1 MLQDK
6 RDVLG
11 LKGSTAITQIGVTIG
26 QIVQTTTNNDFRQMV
41 AHDNR
46 VFLLPIA
53 FVFFEIFQEV
63 SQSEKFQKVEHS
75 SDDKL

>member
-26 QIVQTTTNNDFRQMV
+26 QIVQTSTNNDFRQMV
-41 AHDNR
+41 PYDNS
-46 VFLLPIA
+46 
-53 FVFFEIFQEV
+53 FFF
-63 SQSEKFQKVEHS
+63 
-75 SDDKL
+75 